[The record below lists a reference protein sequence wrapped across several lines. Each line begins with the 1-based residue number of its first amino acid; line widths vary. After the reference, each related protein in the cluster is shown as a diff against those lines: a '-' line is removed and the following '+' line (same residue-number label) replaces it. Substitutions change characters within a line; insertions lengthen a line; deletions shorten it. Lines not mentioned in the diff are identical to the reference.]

1 MNEYPETHQ
10 QGVISIENIPTM
22 LGWDGSYMEG
32 DLGIQI
38 ANDGRVWVC
47 IDGIAF
53 LRFKPKVDPRMESV
67 SFALLNPKPKEYWF
81 FNRIRE
87 AIKILKGEQK

>member
-1 MNEYPETHQ
+1 MKEYLETHQ
-10 QGVISIENIPTM
+10 QGIISIENIPTM

-47 IDGIAF
+47 IDGVAF
-53 LRFKPKVDPRMESV
+53 LRFKPKRDAR
-67 SFALLNPKPKEYWF
+67 LDKPKEHWF
-81 FNRIRE
+81 FNNVRE
-87 AIKILKGEQK
+87 AIRVLKGE